1 MLGLVKELNG
11 SLDGLDVSINGVD
24 TVDIALFS
32 NSLDIFAQS
41 ILVLLS
47 LLQLWEKTPLS
58 FKRFVFFTTL
68 FLGPLKLNR
77 GPVRLF
83 GHLRYKQICGT
94 TLFWARYNLKP
105 SVHMVVA
112 LYTSHSTLECYH
124 TTKAHYLCHVRVSY
138 NISKYKELEA

>member
-47 LLQLWEKTPLS
+47 LLQL
-58 FKRFVFFTTL
+58 
-68 FLGPLKLNR
+68 
-77 GPVRLF
+77 
-83 GHLRYKQICGT
+83 
-94 TLFWARYNLKP
+94 
-105 SVHMVVA
+105 
-112 LYTSHSTLECYH
+112 
-124 TTKAHYLCHVRVSY
+124 
-138 NISKYKELEA
+138 